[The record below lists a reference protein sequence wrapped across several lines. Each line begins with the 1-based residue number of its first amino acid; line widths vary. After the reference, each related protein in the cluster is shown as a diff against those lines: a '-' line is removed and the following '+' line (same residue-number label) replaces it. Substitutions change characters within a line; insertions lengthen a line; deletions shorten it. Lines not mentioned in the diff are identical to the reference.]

1 MPTTI
6 RRRNECVFNAWL
18 LCGVALLANVM
29 AFPAIAQQ
37 RYPVSS
43 QTRRFEGIIDQL
55 SNESNSAT
63 RQVRH
68 EDYGRSFS
76 PVQHAS
82 GQHASRQRAASQPAS
97 LQGASENRSESAYRA
112 HGDGYAVNELRP
124 LGGRVV
130 DSESPRRSQRDSG
143 GLFASDHESAV
154 TLRPQPMTVRRASY
168 EDVSSDSI
176 GSTAVQSRQ
185 NLNARNAQS
194 HYESFID
201 RENAESEPS
210 KSNAKVSDMVTK
222 IAINLCFVLALAV
235 AGLLAYRM
243 IQNGKYSASRVR
255 PSEQSKLK
263 IHQVLEVSRGVN
275 LYLVDGMSSRVL
287 VAVDPTGIKSVNV
300 LPGRFEDA
308 LDDADVDLHTFAA
321 EQSVAEALAEP
332 DEPPT
337 IKLSRAERRKQKQT
351 STVDQTSTKEIDENL
366 IRMLLAKGNKAA

>member
-43 QTRRFEGIIDQL
+43 QSRRFEGIIDQL

-82 GQHASRQRAASQPAS
+82 GQRAASQPAS

-112 HGDGYAVNELRP
+112 HGDGYTVNELRP

-201 RENAESEPS
+201 RENAESESS

-222 IAINLCFVLALAV
+222 IAINLGFVLALAF

-243 IQNGKYSASRVR
+243 IQKGKYSASRVR